1 MELENKLNEFLADL
15 NIFYR
20 KLQNYHWNIEGK
32 DFFQVHA
39 KLEELYDEINEQI
52 DEIAEHI
59 AILGGQPLGTMKDYL
74 EKSSI
79 KEAENK
85 KIKSEEIYNNIFIS
99 YDEAMKIV
107 KTAINE
113 LCRKQGIVVSDL
125 SLKINQ
131 EIWCS
136 LEELNLQQLKRLEY
150 ELSKINN
157 KTHKWHELYNQNS
170 KIKVVVPENQE
181 VVYRSSHYMFG
192 QEALKQAGDDE
203 LLKGQIIDNYLE
215 LGTDLTKVVE

>member
-85 KIKSEEIYNNIFIS
+85 KIKSEEIYNNI
-99 YDEAMKIV
+99 
-107 KTAINE
+107 
-113 LCRKQGIVVSDL
+113 LSD
-125 SLKINQ
+125 
-131 EIWCS
+131 
-136 LEELNLQQLKRLEY
+136 Y
-150 ELSKINN
+150 E
-157 KTHKWHELYNQNS
+157 
-170 KIKVVVPENQE
+170 
-181 VVYRSSHYMFG
+181 
-192 QEALKQAGDDE
+192 E
-203 LLKGQIIDNYLE
+203 LLKKTIEIKEKSENKKEYSTSSLIDDYIKEYGKIIWML
-215 LGTDLTKVVE
+215 KSVKS

>member
-59 AILGGQPLGTMKDYL
+59 AILGGQTLGTMKDYL

-85 KIKSEEIYNNIFIS
+85 KIKSEEIYNNI
-99 YDEAMKIV
+99 
-107 KTAINE
+107 
-113 LCRKQGIVVSDL
+113 LSD
-125 SLKINQ
+125 
-131 EIWCS
+131 
-136 LEELNLQQLKRLEY
+136 Y
-150 ELSKINN
+150 E
-157 KTHKWHELYNQNS
+157 
-170 KIKVVVPENQE
+170 
-181 VVYRSSHYMFG
+181 
-192 QEALKQAGDDE
+192 E
-203 LLKGQIIDNYLE
+203 LLKKTIEIKEKSENEKEYSTSSLIDDYIKEYGKIIWML
-215 LGTDLTKVVE
+215 KSVKS

>member
-59 AILGGQPLGTMKDYL
+59 TILGGQPLGTMKDYL

-85 KIKSEEIYNNIFIS
+85 KIKSEEIYNNI
-99 YDEAMKIV
+99 
-107 KTAINE
+107 
-113 LCRKQGIVVSDL
+113 LSD
-125 SLKINQ
+125 
-131 EIWCS
+131 
-136 LEELNLQQLKRLEY
+136 Y
-150 ELSKINN
+150 E
-157 KTHKWHELYNQNS
+157 
-170 KIKVVVPENQE
+170 
-181 VVYRSSHYMFG
+181 
-192 QEALKQAGDDE
+192 E
-203 LLKGQIIDNYLE
+203 LLKKTIEIKEKSENEKEYSTSSLIDDYIKEYGKIIWML
-215 LGTDLTKVVE
+215 KSVKS

>member
-59 AILGGQPLGTMKDYL
+59 AILWGQPLGTMKDYL

-85 KIKSEEIYNNIFIS
+85 KIKSEEIYNNI
-99 YDEAMKIV
+99 
-107 KTAINE
+107 
-113 LCRKQGIVVSDL
+113 LSD
-125 SLKINQ
+125 
-131 EIWCS
+131 
-136 LEELNLQQLKRLEY
+136 Y
-150 ELSKINN
+150 E
-157 KTHKWHELYNQNS
+157 
-170 KIKVVVPENQE
+170 
-181 VVYRSSHYMFG
+181 
-192 QEALKQAGDDE
+192 E
-203 LLKGQIIDNYLE
+203 LLKKTIEIKEKSENEKEYSTSSLIDDYIKEYGKIIWML
-215 LGTDLTKVVE
+215 KSVKS